1 MVAITEDAIRRLAG
15 YKGEGAPVTSCYLD
29 VDGRRYVRHQ
39 DYEQELQRLLARAS
53 AKVHGAGSVA
63 EDFRRIED
71 HVRAGIDRGHVRGLA
86 LFSCSADGFFE
97 TYHLPVPVRS
107 QVVVNPVPAVRQ
119 LEEVVHGYE
128 PIGVLLADRQR
139 ARVFVF
145 ELGEL
150 VEHSELVDDLPRDYD
165 LRGERE
171 RGDTTAHSEALAAQH
186 LRHAADVAFRTW
198 QATNYHHL
206 TIGAPDAIA
215 TTLESML
222 HPYLLDRLGPRLGVT
237 VAAGTDEIRRA
248 ATAVE
253 ATIERSAEQ
262 ALVAQLRDAVGA
274 GHRAVMGL
282 DGVLGALG
290 EHRVDRLLVSHGF
303 SADGWMCDGCGTL
316 ASVGR
321 ICSRCGDQMQP
332 LDDVVEE
339 AIEEAIA
346 QSCRVDV
353 CVDNADLDCLGR
365 IGAFLRY

>member
-15 YKGEGAPVTSCYLD
+15 FKGEGAPVTSCYLD

-39 DYEQELQRLLARAS
+39 DYEQELARLLARAHG
-53 AKVHGAGSVA
+53 KVNGTTSVA

-71 HVRAGIDRGHVRGLA
+71 HVRAGVDRGRVRGLA

-97 TYHLPVPVRS
+97 AFHLPVPVRS

-119 LEEVVHGYE
+119 LEEVVRGYE
-128 PIGVLLADRQR
+128 RMGVLLADRQR
-139 ARVFVF
+139 ARFFVF

-150 VEHSELVDDLPRDYD
+150 VDHSELVDDLPRDYD

-171 RGDTTAHSEALAAQH
+171 RGDTASHVEELAAQH

-198 QATNYHHL
+198 QDTNYHHL

-222 HPYLLDRLGPRLGVT
+222 HPYLVERLGPRLGVT
-237 VAAGTDEIRRA
+237 ATAAPDEIRRA
-248 ATAVE
+248 VAEVE
-253 ATIERSAEQ
+253 AAIERGREQ
-262 ALVAQLRDAVGA
+262 VLVAQLRDAVGA
-274 GHRAVMGL
+274 GHRAVTGL
-282 DGVLGALG
+282 DEVLGALG
-290 EHRVDRLLVSHGF
+290 DHRVDRLLVSHGF
-303 SADGWMCDGCGTL
+303 STEGWMCGGCGAL

-321 ICSRCGDQMQP
+321 VCPRCGAQMQH

-339 AIEEAIA
+339 AIEDAIA

-353 CVDNADLDCLGR
+353 CVDNADLDCVGR